1 MIVQYASDLNLVF
14 EQNFRYVLSGGIR
27 PEGDC
32 LLLAGDIVNLQCLSR
47 FDAFWD
53 WCSANFKET
62 IFVPGNHDWYG
73 TWDDEAQLVDGLNLQ
88 IRSNVRCCNN
98 ATIRIGSTDF
108 ICSTLWSDVPPLAAA
123 AVCSVLPDFRKINF
137 GDQRMTVQDYVSLH
151 KASRHFLEKAVD
163 TSTAEHVVVVTHHV
177 PSMAVVSETHKLSP
191 INSGFATELGNWIA
205 DAGIDCWVYGHSHV
219 SLEARIGQTSIVSN
233 QLGYLSLGEGEN
245 YCEAKTFRL

>member
-1 MIVQYASDLNLVF
+1 
-14 EQNFRYVLSGGIR
+14 
-27 PEGDC
+27 
-32 LLLAGDIVNLQCLSR
+32 
-47 FDAFWD
+47 
-53 WCSANFKET
+53 
-62 IFVPGNHDWYG
+62 
-73 TWDDEAQLVDGLNLQ
+73 
-88 IRSNVRCCNN
+88 
-98 ATIRIGSTDF
+98 
-108 ICSTLWSDVPPLAAA
+108 
-123 AVCSVLPDFRKINF
+123 
-137 GDQRMTVQDYVSLH
+137 MTVQDYVSLH

-177 PSMAVVSETHKLSP
+177 PSLAVVSETHKLSP